1 MPCLSME
8 WGIHMLAMLFVLL
21 VVAWLLRRRWRKT
34 AATLVVASLLVFLVI
49 GCGLLPRLL
58 SDNLQRGYQVEP
70 SIAWAPRNAII
81 LLGAGSA
88 VVEGQPLEPSFF
100 VNGRVMRAAQLYTAC
115 KAAGKE
121 CRLVVSG
128 GDSQHHG
135 EAEAV
140 VYGRALR
147 ALGIPEADLS
157 LESRSM
163 STWQN
168 AQFSRPI
175 LAEYAPQHIVLVTSG
190 VHLRRSLLYF
200 SHFGIEP
207 QPVAGDWVNARWE
220 PTPDSWNFFV
230 ADASLHEYLGI
241 WRYYAYNILGW
252 NAPRA
257 APLAH

>member
-1 MPCLSME
+1 
-8 WGIHMLAMLFVLL
+8 MLAVLFIVLVL
-21 VVAWLLRRRWRKT
+21 ALCLRRLRWRKT
-34 AATLVVASLLVFLVI
+34 SAALMAVCVLVFFGI

-58 SDNLQRGYQVEP
+58 SENLQGRYESEP
-70 SIAWAPRNAII
+70 AIAWAPRNAII
-81 LLGAGSA
+81 LLGAGTA
-88 VVEGQPLEPSFF
+88 VEEGHRLQPSFF
-100 VNGRVMRAAQLYTAC
+100 VNGRVLRAAQLYSAC

-128 GDSQHHG
+128 GDSQSHG
-135 EAEAV
+135 EPEAV

-147 ALGIPEADLS
+147 QLGIPEADLS

-190 VHLRRSLLYF
+190 IHLKRSLIYF
-200 SHFGIEP
+200 AHFGIVP

-220 PTPDSWNFFV
+220 LAPDSWNFMLM
-230 ADASLHEYLGI
+230 DASLHEVLGI
-241 WRYYAYNILGW
+241 LRYDVYNVLGW
-252 NAPRA
+252 NAPK
-257 APLAH
+257 APPLGA